1 MKYLEIKVNSVEE
14 MINLGTLI
22 GPILNKND
30 VLGLDGD
37 LGSGKTMFT
46 KGIGKALNIERVIN
60 SPTFTIMKIYDCGSN
75 QKNITKLYHLDVYRL
90 KDSTTDFELE
100 EYFYLE
106 GLTIIEWSKIIEDL
120 LPPQTIHFNITR
132 IDETSRL
139 VEVKNLNKDMIDTI
153 YYVVK
158 EIGRASCRERV

>member
-46 KGIGKALNIERVIN
+46 KGK
-60 SPTFTIMKIYDCGSN
+60 
-75 QKNITKLYHLDVYRL
+75 
-90 KDSTTDFELE
+90 
-100 EYFYLE
+100 
-106 GLTIIEWSKIIEDL
+106 
-120 LPPQTIHFNITR
+120 
-132 IDETSRL
+132 
-139 VEVKNLNKDMIDTI
+139 
-153 YYVVK
+153 
-158 EIGRASCRERV
+158 IGRASCRERV